1 MPRKITA
8 FITTLLVFALLVGAC
23 SKSAGSTPTAV
34 AKAFY
39 DAAKAKDVQTLKNSM
54 SKKSLE
60 VMEAFAKMGNQTLD
74 ESLKENAK
82 LPPTFEARNEKV
94 TGDTATLEVKSQG
107 DKWDTLYFVKEDG
120 RWKIAFDKGMENSM
134 RDAGPTTDPDLPPPA
149 PASPMPNTEKGEAE
163 QSMPEGERP
172 TP

>member
-8 FITTLLVFALLVGAC
+8 FITTLLVFTLLIAGC
-23 SKSAGSTPTAV
+23 SKSGGATPTAT

-60 VMEAFAKMGNQTLD
+60 VMEAFAKMGGKTLD
-74 ESLKENAK
+74 DTLKEPSNM
-82 LPPTFEARNEKV
+82 PPAFEARNEKI
-94 TGDTATLEVKSQG
+94 TGDTATLEVKGKG

-120 RWKIAFDKGMENSM
+120 RWKIAFDKSMENSM
-134 RDAGPTTDPDLPPPA
+134 RDAGPGTVPDLPP
-149 PASPMPNTEKGEAE
+149 
-163 QSMPEGERP
+163 
-172 TP
+172 